1 MVMKTETTGSSFS
14 LSVEFLRFNNLEV
27 GDCCCVSD
35 QCVSSLICIDFNN
48 CCLHAFVS
56 FVR

>member
-27 GDCCCVSD
+27 GDCCCVF
-35 QCVSSLICIDFNN
+35 LINA
-48 CCLHAFVS
+48 CLL
-56 FVR
+56 